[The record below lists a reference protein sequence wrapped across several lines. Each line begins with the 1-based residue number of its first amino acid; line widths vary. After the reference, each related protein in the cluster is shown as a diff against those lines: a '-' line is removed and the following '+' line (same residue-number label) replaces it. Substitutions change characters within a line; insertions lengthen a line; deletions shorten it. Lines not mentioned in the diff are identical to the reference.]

1 MIFEISGQTFVFSS
15 EDTQDMLNK
24 YNGFVKQGFQKIP
37 YTLYT
42 LLKQGIKNNE
52 KILIR
57 RRTLGDNFV
66 FITHGIEYDIN
77 DKNDTDFYNWFYSHY
92 WTYRATYIDT
102 GVAIINNDYNNN
114 KIKIAINNKNSDLY
128 TINYNEK
135 ENKENDIMKGF
146 NFDFGP
152 VTGDVVRIS
161 AYGLAVKNQAGE
173 WVSYNSATNEIFNVD
188 LLNFDASKFVY
199 KMPVAIK
206 DVAVGDVIIHNKIA
220 VFVTAIEDK
229 VIVAIDPRSGEEK
242 RVLLTRS
249 PFGFDYATKLVS
261 FLTMFNNTA
270 TADNPF
276 GGFLPFMLMGE
287 GETVDP
293 MAMLLMMQSQGGG
306 TALFSN
312 PMMMYFL
319 MKDNGNKDM
328 VLPLMMMSQM
338 NK

>member
-1 MIFEISGQTFVFSS
+1 MIYVE
-15 EDTQDMLNK
+15 
-24 YNGFVKQGFQKIP
+24 
-37 YTLYT
+37 
-42 LLKQGIKNNE
+42 
-52 KILIR
+52 
-57 RRTLGDNFV
+57 
-66 FITHGIEYDIN
+66 
-77 DKNDTDFYNWFYSHY
+77 
-92 WTYRATYIDT
+92 
-102 GVAIINNDYNNN
+102 DYN
-114 KIKIAINNKNSDLY
+114 KKE
-128 TINYNEK
+128 EK
-135 ENKENDIMKGF
+135 GNDIMKGF

-173 WVSYNSATNEIFNVD
+173 WVSYNSTTNEIFNVD

-249 PFGFDYATKLVS
+249 PFGFDYCTKLVS
-261 FLTMFNNTA
+261 FFTMFNNTA

-276 GGFLPFMLMGE
+276 GGFLLFMLMGE
-287 GETVDP
+287 NDSIDP
-293 MAMLLMMQSQGGG
+293 MAMLVMMQSQGNG
-306 TALFSN
+306 TAMFSN

-319 MKDNGNKDM
+319 MNDNDNKNM

>member
-1 MIFEISGQTFVFSS
+1 MKFEEPYYVFSS

-24 YNGFVKQGFQKIP
+24 YNQFVKEGFQKIP
-37 YTLYT
+37 YVLYT

-57 RRTLGDNFV
+57 KRTLGDNFV
-66 FITHGIEYDIN
+66 FTTHGIEYDIN
-77 DKNDTDFYNWFYSHY
+77 SKNNSDFYNWFTSHY
-92 WTYRATYIDT
+92 WNYRKMYAEAETGLRVTCVDFNSNEIAID
-102 GVAIINNDYNNN
+102 NNN
-114 KIKIAINNKNSDLY
+114 K
-128 TINYNEK
+128 EK
-135 ENKENDIMKGF
+135 KENDIMKGF

-152 VTGDVVRIS
+152 VTGDIVRIS

-206 DVAVGDVIIHNKIA
+206 DVAVGDVIIHNRVA
-220 VFVTAIEDK
+220 VFVTAVEDK

-287 GETVDP
+287 GEAVDP
-293 MAMLLMMQSQGGG
+293 MAIMLMMQSQGGG
-306 TALFSN
+306 TAMFSN

>member
-1 MIFEISGQTFVFSS
+1 MIFEISGQNFVFFP

-24 YNGFVKQGFQKIP
+24 YNGFIKQGFQKIP
-37 YTLYT
+37 YTLYM

-57 RRTLGDNFV
+57 RRTLGNNFV
-66 FITHGIEYDIN
+66 FTTHGIEYDIN
-77 DKNDTDFYNWFYSHY
+77 DKNDTDFYNWFASHY
-92 WTYRATYIDT
+92 WNNRKIYIENDL
-102 GVAIINNDYNNN
+102 VIMNNDFNSN
-114 KIKIAINNKNSDLY
+114 KIAIDNQELNTYVVDYNK
-128 TINYNEK
+128 K
-135 ENKENDIMKGF
+135 EEKENDIMKGF

-249 PFGFDYATKLVS
+249 PFGFDYCTKLVS

-287 GETVDP
+287 NDSIDP
-293 MAMLLMMQSQGGG
+293 MAMLVMMQSQGNG
-306 TALFSN
+306 TAMFSN

-319 MKDNGNKDM
+319 MNDSDNKNM

>member
-1 MIFEISGQTFVFSS
+1 MQPNKALIFNYEDIKLLLEHYNFARHKDALNEIPAILFNTL
-15 EDTQDMLNK
+15 TQI
-24 YNGFVKQGFQKIP
+24 VK
-37 YTLYT
+37 
-42 LLKQGIKNNE
+42 E
-52 KILIR
+52 K
-57 RRTLGDNFV
+57 G
-66 FITHGIEYDIN
+66 FITVSYTTDEDFLFSFCNGTYKLLQTNNLLSFYKWFLEYYQICTKKLLVVGSNVETEIADIC
-77 DKNDTDFYNWFYSHY
+77 
-92 WTYRATYIDT
+92 ID
-102 GVAIINNDYNNN
+102 
-114 KIKIAINNKNSDLY
+114 NKNAHELK
-128 TINYNEK
+128 IE
-135 ENKENDIMKGF
+135 ENNTMKGF

-206 DVAVGDVIIHNKIA
+206 DVAIGDVIIHNKIA

-249 PFGFDYATKLVS
+249 PFGFDYCMKLVS
-261 FLTMFNNTA
+261 FLTMFDNTA

-287 GETVDP
+287 NDSIDP
-293 MAMLLMMQSQGGG
+293 MAMLIMMQLQSGE

-312 PMMMYFL
+312 PMMMYLL
-319 MKDNGNKDM
+319 MKDNGNKDAL
-328 VLPLMMMSQM
+328 LPLMMMSQM
-338 NK
+338 GK

>member
-1 MIFEISGQTFVFSS
+1 MRYIPSSQLLYLDKIDIETIIDEYTKCVENGYGKMPYSLFVLLKRN
-15 EDTQDMLNK
+15 EM
-24 YNGFVKQGFQKIP
+24 VAVFQKTDGDQDYVFTIP
-37 YTLYT
+37 GEIIHIDAVSYY
-42 LLKQGIKNNE
+42 
-52 KILIR
+52 
-57 RRTLGDNFV
+57 
-66 FITHGIEYDIN
+66 
-77 DKNDTDFYNWFYSHY
+77 DFYFWFTKNC
-92 WTYRATYIDT
+92 WNDRYRYLDVEPMAVTTTSDTCCDSGTHIYNKAIGNSELKID
-102 GVAIINNDYNNN
+102 DN
-114 KIKIAINNKNSDLY
+114 KK
-128 TINYNEK
+128 K
-135 ENKENDIMKGF
+135 EVDKMKGF

-161 AYGLAVKNQAGE
+161 TYGLAVKNQAGE

-249 PFGFDYATKLVS
+249 PFGFDYCTKLVS
-261 FLTMFNNTA
+261 FLTMFDNTA

-287 GETVDP
+287 NDSIDP
-293 MAMLLMMQSQGGG
+293 MAMLVMMQSQSGE
-306 TALFSN
+306 TAMFSN

-319 MKDNGNKDM
+319 MKDNGNKDTL
-328 VLPLMMMSQM
+328 LPLIMMSQM
-338 NK
+338 K

>member
-1 MIFEISGQTFVFSS
+1 MMYDGLNMVFSS
-15 EDTQDMLNK
+15 EDTQNMLNK
-24 YNGFVKQGFQKIP
+24 YKELVQNGFQKIP

-77 DKNDTDFYNWFYSHY
+77 DKNDTDFYNWFVSHY
-92 WTYRATYIDT
+92 WNHRIIYVET
-102 GVAIINNDYNNN
+102 GVTIMNNDCDSN
-114 KIKIAINNKNSDLY
+114 KIAIDNKNLDSY
-128 TINYNEK
+128 VINYNGKEK
-135 ENKENDIMKGF
+135 KENDIMKGF

-152 VTGDVVRIS
+152 VTGDIVRIS

-173 WVSYNSATNEIFNVD
+173 WVSYNSGTNEIFNVD

-249 PFGFDYATKLVS
+249 PFGFDYCTKLVS
-261 FLTMFNNTA
+261 FLTMFDNTA
-270 TADNPF
+270 TAENPF
-276 GGFLPFMLMGE
+276 GGFLPFMLMGD
-287 GETVDP
+287 GEAVDP

-306 TALFSN
+306 TAMFSN
-312 PMMMYFL
+312 PMMMYLL
-319 MKDNGNKDM
+319 MKDNGNKDAL
-328 VLPLMMMSQM
+328 LPLMMMSQM